1 MSEKAAGVD
10 AYVARARSLEPVIR
24 AHAERS
30 ERDSRLAPQIV
41 EALHEAGMFRILLP
55 KSLNGGG
62 LSIPESLRVFEEV
75 AKLDAS
81 TAWNLAICADGP
93 LFGHF
98 VARHAFEAIFGD
110 PRAVL
115 VGSLNPASIRITACE
130 GGWRFSGR
138 ASYLSGSAQA
148 TWVQVSGLVFRD
160 DKPQLIEGAPV
171 VRTGVFP
178 IKHCT
183 FLDTWRVTGMR
194 GTGSDDCSFE
204 DVFVPDAFSYRWANP
219 EPTWDCGAFGRIP
232 LTTQLGGALSTVA
245 VGVAQHVLDAF
256 TELATSKVRV
266 GDRAALRERPLAQ
279 TQLAQA
285 AGWVRAARAYLREA
299 NAEVWRM
306 GEAGERFDFAARA
319 AARLASV
326 TATKLC
332 AQAVDLIHDAVG
344 MSGVQVG
351 SDIERAWRDIHTLT
365 QHVILGTGR
374 YEVVG
379 RVMLGLDPGSPV
391 I

>member
-1 MSEKAAGVD
+1 MSEKASAVED
-10 AYVARARSLEPVIR
+10 YLARVRSFAPVIR
-24 AHAERS
+24 AHAVSS
-30 ERDSRLAPQIV
+30 ERDSRLAPEIV
-41 EALHEAGMFRILLP
+41 EACHAAGLFRILLP
-55 KSLNGGG
+55 VRMGGGG

-98 VARHAFEAIFGD
+98 VQRSAFEEIFYD

-115 VGSLNPASIRITACE
+115 VGSLNPAGIRVSACD
-130 GGWRFSGR
+130 GGWHFSGR
-138 ASYLSGSAQA
+138 ASYLSGSSQA
-148 TWVQVSGLVFRD
+148 TWVQVSGIVVRD
-160 DKPQLIEGAPV
+160 GKPQLIEGAPV
-171 VRTGVFP
+171 LRTGVFP
-178 IKHCT
+178 IKHCA
-183 FLDTWRVTGMR
+183 FLDTWKVSGMR
-194 GTGSDDCSFE
+194 GTGSHDCTFE
-204 DVFVPDAFSYRWANP
+204 DVFVPDAFTYRWADP
-219 EPTWDCGAFGRIP
+219 EPPWDCGAFGRIP

-256 TELATSKVRV
+256 TELATSKVRL
-266 GDRAALRERPLAQ
+266 GDRSALRERPLAQ

-285 AGWVRAARAYLREA
+285 AGWVRAGRAYLRQA
-299 NAEVWRM
+299 NDEVWRM
-306 GEAGERFDFAARA
+306 GEASEPFDFAARA

-332 AQAVDLIHDAVG
+332 AQAVDLVHDAVG
-344 MSGVQVG
+344 MSAVQVG

-365 QHVILGTGR
+365 QHVILGTSR

-379 RVMLGLDPGSPV
+379 RIMFGLDPGSP
-391 I
+391 II